1 MAASPPASDKTI
13 TDTTKTVIESNKEV
27 AAEAEEE
34 AKGRHKDSVKATEKA
49 GADVVEAVS
58 AVGKAVATPPVV
70 NVTVPPIV
78 IPPIVIPGSL
88 FSGLKDSLKNIGT
101 TILAVPKAL

>member
-1 MAASPPASDKTI
+1 MATSPPADNKTI

-27 AAEAEEE
+27 AAAAEEA
-34 AKGRHKDSVKATEKA
+34 AKARHKDSVKATEKV

-58 AVGKAVATPPVV
+58 AVGKSVATPPVV

-88 FSGLKDSLKNIGT
+88 FSSLRNAEIGKMGRN
-101 TILAVPKAL
+101 VQR